1 MIFAV
6 SQLTYIVASV
16 LFIFALHWMNAPD
29 TARKGVYAG
38 VAATAL
44 AILVTWAEPSVVN
57 HLWIVLP
64 LLAGV
69 AVGVP
74 LSRVP
79 LTAVPQRTAL
89 SHAFGGIAAGLVGTA
104 EYYLRLSE
112 GPEWL
117 TPFRMVALIIE
128 IILGYLTFTGS
139 LMAAGKLQ
147 EVKWVPQRPVT
158 YAGQNVDQRAAA
170 PFRDRSRRAPS
181 RYIPRRRGR
190 RTCFPSSSLLALLFG
205 VLLIIPIGGADMP
218 TVIAI
223 LNAYAGLSAVAMGFV
238 LDSKLLITAG
248 ALDGS
253 SGLILAIIMC
263 KAMNRSFTNVLFGAF
278 GQVQAAKATGEQKQY
293 KSETVE
299 GAAQV
304 LEQASLVVIIPG
316 YGMAVAQA
324 QHKVRELYDQLKK
337 RGITVK
343 FAIHPVAG
351 RMPGHMNVLLAEAD
365 IPYTDLVEMDDINHD
380 MPQAD
385 VALVVGAN
393 DVVNPA
399 ARTDKSS
406 PIYGM
411 PIIEADKARTIFAI
425 KRSKNPGFA
434 GIDNELYFSDRTW
447 MLFGD
452 AKAVIGDLV
461 KELSGGSGMH

>member
-1 MIFAV
+1 MSHAIV
-6 SQLTYIVASV
+6 QLSYLAATV
-16 LFIFALHWMNAPD
+16 LFIYALHWMNAPV

-38 VAATAL
+38 VVAMVI
-44 AILVTWAEPSVVN
+44 AILATWAQPEVV
-57 HLWIVLP
+57 HHGWIVVAII
-64 LLAGV
+64 AGF
-69 AVGVP
+69 AVGIP
-74 LSRVP
+74 LSMVP

-89 SHAFGGIAAGLVGTA
+89 SHSFGGLAAGLVGTA
-104 EYYLRLSE
+104 KYYLWVSE
-112 GPEWL
+112 GPEHL
-117 TPFRMVALIIE
+117 TTFRMIAIIIE

-147 EVKWVPQRPVT
+147 EVKWIPQRPVT
-158 YAGQNVDQRAAA
+158 YPLQNLTNIGLLTLAAVVGVALTLNPTAAWA
-170 PFRDRSRRAPS
+170 PML
-181 RYIPRRRGR
+181 
-190 RTCFPSSSLLALLFG
+190 FPVVIVLALMFG

-223 LNAYAGLSAVAMGFV
+223 LNSYAGLSAVAMGFV
-238 LDSKLLITAG
+238 LDNKLLITAG
-248 ALDGS
+248 ALDGA

-263 KAMNRSFTNVLFGAF
+263 KAMNRSFVNVLFGAF
-278 GQVQAAKATGEQKQY
+278 GQAQQVKTAGDERVYKA
-293 KSETVE
+293 ETIE
-299 GAAQV
+299 GGAQV
-304 LEQASLVVIIPG
+304 LEQANNVVIVPG

-324 QHKVRELYDQLKK
+324 QHKVRELYDQLRK
-337 RGITVK
+337 RGINVK

-351 RMPGHMNVLLAEAD
+351 RMPGHMNVLLAEAN
-365 IPYTDLVEMDDINHD
+365 IPYTDLMEMDDINSE
-380 MPQAD
+380 MPQVD

-399 ARTDKSS
+399 ARKDKTS

-411 PIIEADKARTIFAI
+411 PIIDADKARTVFAI

-452 AKAVIGDLV
+452 AKNVVGDLV
-461 KELSGGSGMH
+461 KQLAGGGH

>member
-1 MIFAV
+1 MMYGV
-6 SQLTYIVASV
+6 SQLGYLVASA
-16 LFIFALHWMNAPD
+16 LFVFALHWMNTPA

-38 VAATAL
+38 VAGTAM
-44 AILVTWAEPSVVN
+44 AVIVTWAEPSVI
-57 HLWIVLP
+57 HHFWIIGAIV
-64 LLAGV
+64 AGFV
-69 AVGVP
+69 VGIP
-74 LSRVP
+74 LSKVP

-89 SHAFGGIAAGLVGTA
+89 SHAFGGAAAGLVGTA
-104 EYYLRLSE
+104 EFYLRLSE
-112 GPEWL
+112 GAEAL
-117 TPFRMVALIIE
+117 SSFRMVALIAE
-128 IILGYLTFTGS
+128 VLLGYLTLTGS

-158 YAGQNVDQRAAA
+158 YPFQNL
-170 PFRDRSRRAPS
+170 SN
-181 RYIPRRRGR
+181 
-190 RTCFPSSSLLALLFG
+190 LLLFG
-205 VLLIIPIGGADMP
+205 AGIALAIAITLHPTAPWAPLAFAGVIVLSLLFGILLIIPIGGADMP

-223 LNAYAGLSAVAMGFV
+223 LNSYAGLSAVAMGFV
-238 LDSKLLITAG
+238 LDNKLLITAG

-278 GQVQAAKATGEQKQY
+278 GQVKQVKATGEEQVY
-293 KSETVE
+293 KPETPE

-304 LEQASLVVIIPG
+304 LEQANLVVIIPG

-365 IPYTDLVEMDDINHD
+365 IPYTDLVEMDEINPD
-380 MPQAD
+380 MPQVD
-385 VALVVGAN
+385 VALVIGAN

-399 ARTDKSS
+399 ARTDKTS
-406 PIYGM
+406 PIFGM
-411 PIIEADKARTIFAI
+411 PIIDADKARSVFAI

-434 GIDNELYFSDRTW
+434 GIDNQLYFSDRTW

-452 AKAVIGDLV
+452 AKNVIGELV
-461 KELSGGSGMH
+461 KQLAGSGMH